1 MMLPLTPILGA
12 IATIALIVRVLLIGR
27 RPRNYPPGPPT
38 LPVLGNIHQM
48 PTQDAHLQFEKWAR
62 EYGPIYSLMLGT
74 QCLIVLSSDVAVKDL
89 LDKRSAIYS
98 DRQEMYIGQV
108 LCSGGL
114 RLLMMRYGPTWRMF
128 RKMVHGL
135 LNVVTSRNY
144 VPYQMLE
151 NKQMLYEL
159 LTEPE
164 GFLKHIRRYS
174 NALTTT
180 MVFGWRTPT
189 YEDRKMKQLFDGF
202 SAFAEINQTGAAA
215 FIDFFPLLRKLPAFM
230 LPAQNTARELH
241 THEKALYKGHW
252 MKAKEDIRNDNINPC
267 FSIGMYDAQKKD
279 GFSDDQACYISG
291 TLLEAGS
298 DTTSSTLYAFVQAM
312 LLFPDV
318 QRKAQ
323 EEIDRVVGPHRLP
336 VMDDLADLQYI
347 RGCMKETLR
356 WMPTTILG
364 AVPHA
369 VTQDDEYMGYFIP
382 KGAGVVNNV
391 WANHMDPKRH
401 PSPREFNPERYK
413 DDRQSLGDA
422 AANPDGSKRD
432 AFTFGAGRRICP
444 GIHVAERSL
453 FLGMSRILW
462 AFDIAPEI
470 DGNGKAIIPDPD
482 RLTQGFVCM
491 PEEFPARITQRSKG
505 RADTVTKEWKD
516 AERECL
522 DPTTKQWLQSPI
534 EGVKAL
540 RGVS

>member
-1 MMLPLTPILGA
+1 MLSITPIIAA
-12 IATIALIVRVLLIGR
+12 IAGFAVIARLLLIGR
-27 RPRNYPPGPPT
+27 RPQNYPPGPPT
-38 LPVLGNIHQM
+38 LPLLGNIHQM
-48 PTQDAHLQFEKWAR
+48 PTRDCHLQFEKWAR
-62 EYGPIYSLMLGT
+62 EYGPVYSLMLGT
-74 QCLIVLSSDVAVKDL
+74 QCLIVLSSDEAVKEL
-89 LDKRSAIYS
+89 LDRRSGIYS

-114 RLLMMRYGPTWRMF
+114 RLLMMGYGSTWRMF

-135 LNVVTSRNY
+135 LNVVTSKSY

-159 LTEPE
+159 LTQPDD
-164 GFLKHIRRYS
+164 FLKHIRRYS

-189 YEDRKMKQLFDGF
+189 YEDQKMKQLFDGF
-202 SAFAEINQTGAAA
+202 SEFAEINQTGAAA
-215 FIDFFPLLRKLPAFM
+215 FIDFFPLLRKLPAFL
-230 LPAQNTARELH
+230 LPTQNKAKELH
-241 THEKALYKGHW
+241 KHEKALYKGHW
-252 MKAKEDIRNDNINPC
+252 LKAKEDIRNNNIKPC
-267 FSIGMYDAQKKD
+267 FCVGMYEAQKRD
-279 GFSDDQACYISG
+279 GFSDDQASYISG

-323 EEIDRVVGPHRLP
+323 EEIDRVVGPGRLP

-347 RGCMKETLR
+347 RACMKETLR

-382 KGAGVVNNV
+382 KGAGVMNNV
-391 WANHMDPKRH
+391 WGIHMDPKRH
-401 PSPREFNPERYK
+401 SNPREFNPDRYK
-413 DDRQSLGDA
+413 DDQQSLGDA
-422 AANPDGSKRD
+422 AANPVASKRD

-462 AFDIAPEI
+462 AFDIRPAVDEKGKEI
-470 DGNGKAIIPDPD
+470 LPDAN

-491 PEEFPARITQRSKG
+491 PEEFPARIAPRSKE
-505 RADTVTKEWKD
+505 RAEMVRKEWEA
-516 AERECL
+516 AERDNL
-522 DPTTKQWLQSPI
+522 DPATNQWVVSPV
-534 EGVKAL
+534 EQGKAL
-540 RGVS
+540 RGKA